1 MCASQK
7 VRTLKKKST
16 VSSRFKLQVNK
27 TNISRLDTPLIKNT
41 INNGQNYHKG
51 TLID

>member
-1 MCASQK
+1 MLHNLQQITENFK
-7 VRTLKKKST
+7 V
-16 VSSRFKLQVNK
+16 QVTTEK